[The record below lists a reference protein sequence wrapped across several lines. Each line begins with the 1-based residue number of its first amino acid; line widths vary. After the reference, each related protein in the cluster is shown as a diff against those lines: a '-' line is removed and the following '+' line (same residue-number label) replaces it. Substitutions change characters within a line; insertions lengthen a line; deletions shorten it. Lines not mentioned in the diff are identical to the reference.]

1 MESSAP
7 VRQLTQ
13 DKVQL
18 LEQGTAP
25 ELIGAFR
32 VSLIFPS
39 VRSWGLVS
47 HSAANIGA
55 ALAGLGAS
63 LAMVHLVLRALSSAG
78 LARVGTKRTHRL
90 HVFIAS
96 RNRCG
101 SKTANIGAFQIQLDA
116 GNHRF
121 RILLRETGGS
131 TLKTGRHTLV
141 ASAQAFDFFLT
152 HHLLLLGCRRFGT
165 LIFATRAR
173 TVCSIAH
180 VSGNE
185 FCRFRRR
192 AGSAASDR
200 QSRPETSQC
209 HVALHKTTGLQG
221 NKHGRLQVLCRAS
234 QYLCGF
240 RGIMRGSDLMALQAS
255 LCKVQRKQLSLQF
268 CFHGGFLV
276 KPWVGIVLCEPC
288 RLNSTEPKIR

>member
-1 MESSAP
+1 MESSVP
-7 VRQLTQ
+7 VRRLTQ

-39 VRSWGLVS
+39 VRSWRLVS
-47 HSAANIGA
+47 HTAANIGA

-63 LAMVHLVLRALSSAG
+63 LAMVHHVLRALSSAG

-131 TLKTGRHTLV
+131 TLKTGRRTLV

-152 HHLLLLGCRRFGT
+152 HHLVLLGRRRFGT
-165 LIFATRAR
+165 LIFATRAQ
-173 TVCSIAH
+173 TICSIAH

-185 FCRFRRR
+185 FYRFRRR
-192 AGSAASDR
+192 AASAASGR
-200 QSRPETSQC
+200 QRRPES
-209 HVALHKTTGLQG
+209 
-221 NKHGRLQVLCRAS
+221 
-234 QYLCGF
+234 
-240 RGIMRGSDLMALQAS
+240 MRGSDLVALQTS

-276 KPWVGIVLCEPC
+276 KPWVGIVLCELC